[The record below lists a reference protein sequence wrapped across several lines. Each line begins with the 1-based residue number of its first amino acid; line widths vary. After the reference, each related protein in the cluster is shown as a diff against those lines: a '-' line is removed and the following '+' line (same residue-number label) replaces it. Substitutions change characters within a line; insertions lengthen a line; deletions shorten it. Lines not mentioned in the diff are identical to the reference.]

1 MLLTSSLSSCHH
13 QRGVALIM
21 ALVFLTLLTILGVT
35 AMSSSSLEEK
45 MATNTRDRNLAFQA
59 AETALIAAETWMAGL
74 GSEPN
79 FLAGNADDK
88 GLYTFDPTDADP
100 IWETVVWTGTK
111 VVAYPCTPDDGTP
124 SDSAG
129 CDNGTTKTEISRV
142 KTQPRYII
150 EKMGLADSTIPNTWA
165 YRITARGTGGSDA
178 AVVMLQSTYVRS
190 F

>member
-1 MLLTSSLSSCHH
+1 MLLTSSLSSCHN

-35 AMSSSSLEEK
+35 AMSTSSLEEK

-59 AETALIAAETWMAGL
+59 AETALLAAETWMAGL

-88 GLYTFDPTDADP
+88 GLYTFDPAALDP

-111 VVAYPCTPDDGTP
+111 VVAYPCTPDDTTP
-124 SDSAG
+124 SNSSG
-129 CDNGTTKTEISRV
+129 CVGGTKTEISKV
-142 KTQPRYII
+142 STQPKYIV
-150 EKMGLADSTIPNTWA
+150 EKMGLADSAIPGTYA
-165 YRITARGTGGSDA
+165 YRITARGTGGSNA
-178 AVVMLQSTYVRS
+178 AVVMLQSVYVRA